1 LRLLERTGSVLRW
14 KKWAV
19 SFIYIDLFRRM
30 ETNRR
35 SEKLYKLSRPVLLKI
50 TKPPSYQ
57 AFDLIEQQ
65 KSLKTLLSKIRYTLS
80 TTT

>member
-1 LRLLERTGSVLRW
+1 MRLLERTGSVLRG

-19 SFIYIDLFRRM
+19 SFVYIDLFRRM

-50 TKPPSYQ
+50 TKPSSYQ
-57 AFDLIEQQ
+57 AFDFIEQQ
-65 KSLKTLLSKIRYTLS
+65 KSPKTLSKIRYTLS